1 MNIFIYFQGIS
12 NPPFI
17 VYDDACHLKRYIDG
31 RTLITWSD
39 RLNSFQ
45 ARSFAVDK
53 MHIKGHTE
61 KWCHDNCHPKLF
73 PQLKDA
79 NTMVCE
85 QVNAW
90 LKNYKFIVKYMN
102 AERFNFYLYSLFNE
116 YNKIKLSNKQYTLP
130 NNLTKID
137 IFNH

>member
-1 MNIFIYFQGIS
+1 
-12 NPPFI
+12 
-17 VYDDACHLKRYIDG
+17 
-31 RTLITWSD
+31 
-39 RLNSFQ
+39 
-45 ARSFAVDK
+45 

-90 LKNYKFIVKYMN
+90 LKNYKFVKNMN
-102 AERFNFYLYSLFNE
+102 AERLNFYLYSLFNE